1 MKKALILTL
10 VICIGMAASYFFA
23 EEWERTKRE
32 ERITTMNDS
41 LSNRVNE
48 LLAEADSLEKIGNEG
63 READEQLGS
72 AYIESLKCLREARK
86 TAALANP
93 PLPNPVPV
101 QREQRLVE
109 SLIMIDT
116 MLDKQ
121 MILFEGMPSALASYK
136 QRKTT
141 IDSLVHR

>member
-23 EEWERTKRE
+23 EEWERTSRE
-32 ERITTMNDS
+32 ERVSAMNDS

-63 READEQLGS
+63 READERLGF
-72 AYIESLKCLREARK
+72 AYIESLKRLREARK
-86 TAALANP
+86 TAGMATP
-93 PLPNPVPV
+93 PLPDPVPIL
-101 QREQRLVE
+101 REQRLVE

-116 MLDKQ
+116 MLNRQ
-121 MILFEGMPSALASYK
+121 MILFEGMPSALASFK
-136 QRKTT
+136 QRKTA

>member
-23 EEWERTKRE
+23 EEWERTNRE
-32 ERITTMNDS
+32 ERIATMNDS

-48 LLAEADSLEKIGNEG
+48 LLAEADSLEKIGNGG
-63 READEQLGS
+63 READERIGS

-86 TAALANP
+86 TAALAKP
-93 PLPNPVPV
+93 PLPNPVPI

-109 SLIMIDT
+109 SLTMIET

-121 MILFEGMPSALASYK
+121 MVLFEGMPSALIPFK
-136 QRKTT
+136 QRKFA